1 MYKVI
6 SDFKDLRD
14 NGHEYKS
21 GDVYPHSGTADIN
34 RAKHLMTPTIQR
46 GPLIKEVA
54 DEKPVSKVTTKRR
67 SKKEE

>member
-14 NGHEYKS
+14 GGHQYKNC
-21 GDVYPHSGTADIN
+21 DVYPLSGVADAA
-34 RAKHLMTPTIQR
+34 RVKHLMTPTIQR
-46 GPLIKEVA
+46 GPLIKEVE
-54 DEKPVSKVTTKRR
+54 DEKPASKTTTKRR